1 MITIVQVNCIVPSH
15 MTLISRRHNVDV
27 FVLVLHFRNSMRWLW
42 FKWIKIWLQRRY
54 FRLETRQICHVK
66 IFDSMIPNNGNEKVQ
81 YKFYSIVCL
90 WVEFLDH
97 EKCDFSKF
105 VDSCA
110 NDGGFIDYI
119 SVAFCIF
126 VSNRSD
132 VYWIYVVYLIWLL
145 WFCLSLEKFHFR
157 WFSPF
162 LSW

>member
-1 MITIVQVNCIVPSH
+1 M
-15 MTLISRRHNVDV
+15 
-27 FVLVLHFRNSMRWLW
+27 
-42 FKWIKIWLQRRY
+42 
-54 FRLETRQICHVK
+54 CHVK
-66 IFDSMIPNNGNEKVQ
+66 IFDSIIPNNGNEKVQ
-81 YKFYSIVCL
+81 YQFYSIVCL

-132 VYWIYVVYLIWLL
+132 LYWIYLLYLIWLL
-145 WFCLSLEKFHFR
+145 WFCLSLEKFHLR

-162 LSW
+162 LS